1 MEDKLTL
8 LIMAAGM
15 GSRFGGLKQVEP
27 VGPNNEFIIDYSIYD
42 AIKVGFKKII
52 FVIKK
57 ENYDLFRDTIGKRV
71 EDKIE
76 TEYVFQENFIDY
88 NEKRYERIKPF
99 GTAHAIYSAK
109 DKIDG
114 NFLVINSDDFYGR
127 DAYKKAYDFLVNNKE
142 FNKFGLVCY
151 KAINTL
157 TENGSVKRGICEIEN
172 NNLINIVESKIEKV
186 NDKLIANP
194 LNTDEEFE
202 IEEDTLVSMNVLLF
216 TPYIFDLIEKY
227 FDEFINNLELDE
239 NYEYL
244 IPDVI
249 KKSIDEN
256 IVTVEVLETSSKWEG
271 VTYKE
276 DKPNLVSA
284 INTLIENKEYNK
296 NLWED

>member
-88 NEKRYERIKPF
+88 NEKRYEREKPF

-172 NNLINIVESKIEKV
+172 NNLINIVESKIERV

-194 LNTDEEFE
+194 LNSSDEFE
-202 IEEDTLVSMNVLLF
+202 IKENTLVSMNVLLF
-216 TPYIFDLIEKY
+216 TPYIFNLIEKY

-271 VTYKE
+271 VTYKD
-276 DKPNLVSA
+276 DKPNLVNA
-284 INTLIENKEYNK
+284 INKLIENKEYNN
-296 NLWED
+296 NLWEE

>member
-127 DAYKKAYDFLVNNKE
+127 NAYKKAYDFLVNNKE

-186 NDKLIANP
+186 NNKLIANP

-202 IEEDTLVSMNVLLF
+202 IEENTLVSMNVLLF

-276 DKPNLVSA
+276 DKPNLVNA